1 MAISKMQ
8 AYNFFKKHGYNHP
21 EVCREEEVKVEAM
34 LTDMKVK
41 GLLVGESDIEEK
53 VEEKVEEKKEE
64 VKEEKAVA

>member
-21 EVCREEEVKVEAM
+21 EVCREEEAKVEAM

-41 GLLVGESDIEEK
+41 GLLVDESDIVEK
-53 VEEKVEEKKEE
+53 KEEEKKEE

>member
-8 AYNFFKKHGYNHP
+8 AYNFFKKNGYNHP

-41 GLLVGESDIEEK
+41 GLLVDESDIVEK
-53 VEEKVEEKKEE
+53 KEEEKKEE

>member
-41 GLLVGESDIEEK
+41 GLLVDESDIVEK
-53 VEEKVEEKKEE
+53 KEEEKKEE